1 MDAAALIAFNIA
13 MLGALVSPGPALV
26 AMLRAALT
34 GGRKSALA
42 CGLGLAFGGVTW
54 SVLAILGLTA
64 LFAIAPWAFMIL
76 KLCGA
81 AYLIWFAV
89 TLWRNADR
97 ALNTTPPRGAQG
109 FWLGLLT
116 NLANPKAVVFLAAIF
131 TTVFPTM
138 PTGGQA
144 LLVLGNQLLL
154 EVSFFALLTV
164 GLTLPGFQRRYIAF
178 KSQCDRAAAAILGV
192 LALRVAI

>member
-1 MDAAALIAFNIA
+1 MDATALIAFNIA

-26 AMLRAALT
+26 AMLRAAVT
-34 GGRKSALA
+34 GGRNSALA
-42 CGLGLAFGGVTW
+42 CGLGLAIGGMSW
-54 SVLAILGLTA
+54 SVMAILGLTA
-64 LFAIAPWAFMIL
+64 LFAVAPWAFITL

-81 AYLIWFAV
+81 AYLVWFAV

-97 ALNTTPPRGAQG
+97 ALNTSAPRGAQG

-131 TTVFPTM
+131 TTVFPAM

-154 EVSFFALLTV
+154 EVSFFALLAF
-164 GLTLPGFQRRYIAF
+164 GLALPAFQHRYIAF
-178 KSQCDRAAAAILGV
+178 KAQCDRAAAAILGV